1 MLLVFNRIVTFF
13 SPQITIFIF
22 YSWKQRYRLSGI
34 LRIKNHFWLCNI
46 VTQYELLFNFFLGCW
61 SYTHK
66 HLAPLVLIINIILGE
81 KEIRM

>member
-13 SPQITIFIF
+13 GPQITIFIF

-46 VTQYELLFNFFLGCW
+46 VTKMNYYSIFFWVVG
-61 SYTHK
+61 
-66 HLAPLVLIINIILGE
+66 LIHT
-81 KEIRM
+81 KY